1 MTEAYKANTAVIQDH
16 WTEDQDVTLHYLTA
30 GDDPTLTP
38 LLYVP
43 GALGSAEAFTGEM
56 RRLSP
61 RRTFALSVRGH
72 GKSGAPE
79 AGYRFENLVSDV
91 AAVAEA
97 VPAPFCLMA
106 FSRGVPLAL
115 GYAARYPQRIAGLIL
130 LDHPAR
136 YRRIPE
142 TWIAQ
147 ATAFSPQTPRH
158 AIVGLQRE
166 SEHVSLWETLGVL
179 RCPVLVMG
187 GGLEGSR
194 LKQEDV
200 ERYKRELPHADIVTF
215 EDAGHELWEPDYER
229 FMKRVEDFLANLDAT
244 ASRQ

>member
-1 MTEAYKANTAVIQDH
+1 MIQEH
-16 WTEDQDVTLHYLTA
+16 WTNNQGVSVHYLTA

-56 RRLSP
+56 TRFSP

-97 VPAPFCLMA
+97 VPFPFCLMA

-115 GYAARYPQRIAGLIL
+115 SYAVGHPQRVGGLVL
-130 LDHPAR
+130 LDYPAR

-147 ATAFSPQTPRH
+147 AADFSLQTPKH

-166 SEHVSLWETLGVL
+166 SEYVSLWESLEVL
-179 RCPVLVMG
+179 RCAAPP
-187 GGLEGSR
+187 SSCAAAWR
-194 LKQEDV
+194 AQ
-200 ERYKRELPHADIVTF
+200 R
-215 EDAGHELWEPDYER
+215 
-229 FMKRVEDFLANLDAT
+229 
-244 ASRQ
+244 